1 MNCIRVG
8 HPMDPATERGPLIH
22 QTHFDKVIG
31 YVGIRHDDGAVLATA
46 GRVGDKGWFIRPS
59 LFTGAA
65 PAMRVAQEKVFAAF
79 LTSIRFADQA
89 KALRNANAVACGP
102 DG

>member
-1 MNCIRVG
+1 
-8 HPMDPATERGPLIH
+8 MDPATERGPLIH

-46 GRVGDKGWFIRPS
+46 GRVGDKGWFIRPT

-79 LTSIRFADQA
+79 LTRSALPIRPRRCAMPMLWLA
-89 KALRNANAVACGP
+89 ARMGRSGP
-102 DG
+102 TT